1 MLAAA
6 SEGPQ
11 NIESLSWA
19 TPQVLL
25 RIIVDEAKVE
35 TELFCSALNACPFI
49 PKHRTA
55 PWRRLANGERDPN
68 APPNPNLPFAA
79 KGGFQEDGLSPEAYT
94 GSVYGNPPYDSVANR
109 ASIDLAIIAARRGNF
124 RATYVVPMSEA
135 RIKEFEASENKPEN
149 AGITTKVLVKFPKH
163 SMPFIP
169 AQYWKGK
176 GPDTAGVYPD
186 EESRIVIAVVE
197 SKELDTLQPMDTNSL
212 QQRVATWFLKAAP
225 WFFGTDYATTLSD
238 TRIPADTYNIAAES
252 LETRFPQE
260 WEFWSARQPIAIND
274 AYPGGHLDSQHLHK
288 NPFLEISTFP
298 PTLAYSGTL
307 PPSFD
312 LVLKALGC
320 TKSKAPKLITSIR
333 RDLTT
338 YLKEAWC
345 TYISLCANIP
355 AANIPAADILAANIP
370 AANIPAANI
379 PATFIPAAN
388 VLATNIPAANIPVT
402 NNPASVIPTTNT
414 LAANIPATSIP
425 ALPPFP
431 HEGIPLLSRISHAL
445 PMMPP
450 RTASSPASPL
460 ITQYSGTYPASST
473 HQQHTTAHTP

>member
-1 MLAAA
+1 MAFA
-6 SEGPQ
+6 SPH
-11 NIESLSWA
+11 STSTSCLSGIYIA
-19 TPQVLL
+19 ISEKCL
-25 RIIVDEAKVE
+25 RSRHAV
-35 TELFCSALNACPFI
+35 F
-49 PKHRTA
+49 
-55 PWRRLANGERDPN
+55 
-68 APPNPNLPFAA
+68 
-79 KGGFQEDGLSPEAYT
+79 
-94 GSVYGNPPYDSVANR
+94 
-109 ASIDLAIIAARRGNF
+109 ARRPGTPTSTPH
-124 RATYVVPMSEA
+124 RPS
-135 RIKEFEASENKPEN
+135 
-149 AGITTKVLVKFPKH
+149 
-163 SMPFIP
+163 
-169 AQYWKGK
+169 
-176 GPDTAGVYPD
+176 GV
-186 EESRIVIAVVE
+186 
-197 SKELDTLQPMDTNSL
+197 
-212 QQRVATWFLKAAP
+212 
-225 WFFGTDYATTLSD
+225 
-238 TRIPADTYNIAAES
+238 AEVS
-252 LETRFPQE
+252 F
-260 WEFWSARQPIAIND
+260 
-274 AYPGGHLDSQHLHK
+274 LDSQHLHK

-370 AANIPAANI
+370 AANIPPANI

-402 NNPASVIPTTNT
+402 NNPASVIPTANT

-460 ITQYSGTYPASST
+460 ITQYSGAYPASST